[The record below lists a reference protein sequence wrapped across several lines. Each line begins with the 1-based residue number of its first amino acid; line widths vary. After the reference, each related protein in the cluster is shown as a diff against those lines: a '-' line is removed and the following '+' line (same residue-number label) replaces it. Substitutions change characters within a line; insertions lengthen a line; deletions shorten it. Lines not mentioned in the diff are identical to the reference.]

1 MIATGQREEL
11 YKSSNMKE
19 KRRHERLAI
28 DLPVILR
35 HAGRLIPATAVNV
48 SCGGMFI
55 QTMHH
60 DLLRDHTVEVI
71 FDLGQDQRDVSMRGQ
86 IMRVEPS
93 GTEGSGIGIQ
103 FTNLFS
109 LSHKA
114 IEQYLHKNL
123 N

>member
-11 YKSSNMKE
+11 YKISNMKE
-19 KRRHERLAI
+19 KRRYERLTI

-55 QTMHH
+55 QTMHN

-71 FDLGQDQRDVSMRGQ
+71 FDLGQDQRDLSMRGQ
-86 IMRVEPS
+86 ITRVEEGGP
-93 GTEGSGIGIQ
+93 EGSSIGVQ